1 MIQNKLT
8 SGRTISSL
16 YLPVQTLVLPVFATT
31 IFKLGLENLET
42 ADGYEKVW
50 DVLLDA
56 GTEDKPVDP
65 DSRPVVC
72 YCLCIIVS
80 ALKEYDWY
88 SACLLYTSRCV

>member
-16 YLPVQTLVLPVFATT
+16 YLPVQTPVLPMFATT

-65 DSRPVVC
+65 DSGR
-72 YCLCIIVS
+72 S
-80 ALKEYDWY
+80 WQ
-88 SACLLYTSRCV
+88 SSSCLLLSVYYCIGIERVRLI